1 VARNAAIVAALAA
14 LAALLCGCGDVADRR
29 VGQALFDHPFS
40 YPIVDSSGRRV
51 GSVSG
56 TPGEKG
62 ITVHVA
68 VQGLAPGK
76 HGLHLHEAG
85 RCDPPDFA
93 SAGAH
98 WNGQGREHGHDN
110 PEGAHDG
117 DWGNL
122 SVGADGHGAT
132 DRLIP
137 RYHGKIP
144 QDGLALVIHAGVDD
158 ERTDPSGNSGAR
170 IACGVVLPLVTEPV
184 E

>member
-1 VARNAAIVAALAA
+1 VRKAALIATA
-14 LAALLCGCGDVADRR
+14 AALLCGCGGVAERR
-29 VGQALFDHPFS
+29 VEQALFDQPFS
-40 YPIVDSSGRRV
+40 QPIIDSSGTRI
-51 GSVSG
+51 GTVSG

-62 ITVHVA
+62 VTVHVA
-68 VQGLAPGK
+68 VEGLSPGD

-98 WNGQGREHGHDN
+98 WNAQGREHGHDN
-110 PEGAHDG
+110 PDGAHDG

-122 SVGADGHGAT
+122 SVDADSAGTT

-144 QDGLALVIHAGVDD
+144 QQGLAVVIHEGADD

-170 IACGVVLPLVTEPV
+170 IACGVLMALATVPV